1 MHDVIPMYGC
11 FQHGLKNKYFMAV
24 QGYYFFFSFGSGANE
39 SIALLMFQRWYLVTY
54 GQEQVILVFI
64 VYAIMTYLC
73 NFIGAAVTT
82 SCYLKKVGFKNAFHI
97 IFVMGIPTVLVMTFA
112 LGKDDPSIALLLVIL
127 GVSLTSTGPIQ
138 PFIATLF
145 MGQSLTDEDKGFY
158 SGMLRSTQALGKALG
173 SAIVGAAIG
182 GPWIESW
189 KKALDESGDL
199 RSSAG
204 HTDYWLVPV
213 FGYLAPWCCP
223 TSASC
228 WRILLLGGRQTW
240 VGKQRRLAGT
250 RFVHQ
255 LLQPRW
261 FGRLPNRV
269 QRKESRQTC
278 GSQTSRVVQ
287 RRQCGSVGGG
297 QPVCC

>member
-1 MHDVIPMYGC
+1 MYGC

-213 FGYLAPWCCP
+213 FGYLVPLVLSYVCFVLGESCCLEGDKRGWESKDAWQGQDLYINCCSP
-223 TSASC
+223 GGLVVYQTGYKEKKAVKLVEAKRRASSKDASA
-228 WRILLLGGRQTW
+228 G
-240 VGKQRRLAGT
+240 
-250 RFVHQ
+250 
-255 LLQPRW
+255 P
-261 FGRLPNRV
+261 
-269 QRKESRQTC
+269 
-278 GSQTSRVVQ
+278 
-287 RRQCGSVGGG
+287 
-297 QPVCC
+297 